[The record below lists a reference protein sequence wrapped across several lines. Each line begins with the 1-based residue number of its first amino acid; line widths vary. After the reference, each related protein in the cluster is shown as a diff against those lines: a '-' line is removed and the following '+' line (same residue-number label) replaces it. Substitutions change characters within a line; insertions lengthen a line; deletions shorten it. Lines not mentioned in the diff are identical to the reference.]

1 MDLNTN
7 QGEIRYLTPL
17 DINTNSK
24 KKYCR
29 FKRLGIK
36 YIDYKDCEEQLKEKD
51 ELQKNAEDVFYA
63 LEPFHLEE

>member
-1 MDLNTN
+1 MAELNVNTN

-17 DINTNSK
+17 DISTKNK

-36 YIDYKDCEEQLKEKD
+36 HIDYKDPDFLLVLFLLISSSKIHF
-51 ELQKNAEDVFYA
+51 LF
-63 LEPFHLEE
+63 

>member
-1 MDLNTN
+1 MADLNVNTN

-17 DINTNSK
+17 DISTKNK

-36 YIDYKDCEEQLKEKD
+36 HIDYKYATEWSVKRRSRIKKEKV
-51 ELQKNAEDVFYA
+51 K
-63 LEPFHLEE
+63 